1 MPTSETF
8 GVCVYYHG
16 DRQREAALR
25 HLQRVDAAR
34 VHVYNGLIE
43 GAADAEALDALH
55 RDGLVVMDSG
65 GGGALLA
72 ARPPQPQAAASDAPT
87 APSPSPTASAA
98 ASGAAVP
105 GPQLLGAE
113 PDEAPAAPAPEPEPV
128 SAAAPAASGED
139 TATGETEAAARHEA
153 LLRAMRGARG
163 TVDRHPALAA
173 LRSFVAGPTRSATAP
188 AEASL
193 LSDGPEPEPD
203 LAADGDMYNVTVREP
218 LQASDRSAL
227 EAIGSGVASV
237 EPPNVFRMFLLP
249 AELARVKALPFVN
262 DATPYTLEETV
273 TPDLM
278 DLVPAGGAR
287 GSGKE
292 ETFDVLLHR
301 GRDHDRVVAAV
312 QAAGGRIVN
321 ADARHMIRISIPMD
335 VAVLGALAQLPQ
347 VRKITPFQ
355 APTLFS
361 DHARA
366 LVGVDALNQAP
377 AGQAAQQ
384 FTGAGETVAIFDSGV
399 DAEHPDL
406 KDRIKAAV
414 PFQTAPVVDTVG
426 HGTHV
431 AGIIAGTGKASGGK
445 IRGMAPG
452 AELVVVGMVDASQRL
467 LIPPDIRDLLKE
479 AITDAHG
486 AKIINLSWGNKF
498 ASEYEFGSLQLDW
511 FVYEHEDV
519 LVVVAAG
526 NSGKLNGQGRY
537 EFSSIGTPA
546 TAKNALTVG
555 ACGSDRADI
564 ALRWSDK
571 PWSIQSPQ
579 GDYAMCSADS
589 VAVLSSRGP
598 TDYDSVK
605 PDVCACGIYVASAR
619 ASQATMT
626 YWTPEPAQF
635 ADKYGYLGG
644 TSMATP
650 VVSGAAAVL
659 REYLRVAQK
668 RATPTAALLKAIL
681 IASARRLDSFKKEM
695 GYPLEEGVG
704 YPNFHQGFG
713 RIDLSTVLPHAG
725 APKRKL
731 ACDDVRNGTDR
742 ALQAQAP
749 VDSKNA
755 AARTY
760 TVKVAADAA
769 EPLNVVLTWTDYPGK
784 FLHDNLQLYVEGP
797 GGVSVG
803 NGELT
808 FRRDAFAMDALSRG
822 AAPDEVKFVQVPF
835 DKYNNVEQ
843 VRIANPA
850 AGEYRIVV
858 LAQYTDPVV
867 PAQGYAL
874 CVSGELE
881 SDQLSE
887 G

>member
-1 MPTSETF
+1 
-8 GVCVYYHG
+8 
-16 DRQREAALR
+16 
-25 HLQRVDAAR
+25 
-34 VHVYNGLIE
+34 
-43 GAADAEALDALH
+43 
-55 RDGLVVMDSG
+55 
-65 GGGALLA
+65 
-72 ARPPQPQAAASDAPT
+72 
-87 APSPSPTASAA
+87 
-98 ASGAAVP
+98 
-105 GPQLLGAE
+105 
-113 PDEAPAAPAPEPEPV
+113 
-128 SAAAPAASGED
+128 
-139 TATGETEAAARHEA
+139 
-153 LLRAMRGARG
+153 
-163 TVDRHPALAA
+163 
-173 LRSFVAGPTRSATAP
+173 
-188 AEASL
+188 
-193 LSDGPEPEPD
+193 
-203 LAADGDMYNVTVREP
+203 MYNVTVREP
-218 LQASDRSAL
+218 LRASDRTAL
-227 EAIGSGVASV
+227 EAIGSGVASY

-249 AELARVKALPFVN
+249 DELARVQALDFVTG
-262 DATPYTLEETV
+262 ATPYTLEETV

-278 DLVPAGGAR
+278 DMVPTAGTRAPGE
-287 GSGKE
+287 E

-312 QAAGGRIVN
+312 EAAGGRVV
-321 ADARHMIRISIPMD
+321 DGEARHMIRIAIPMD
-335 VAVLGALAQLPQ
+335 VAALGALAQLPQ
-347 VRKITPFQ
+347 VRRITPFQ
-355 APTLFS
+355 APSLLA
-361 DHARA
+361 DRARV
-366 LVGVDALNQAP
+366 LVGIDALNQAP
-377 AGQAAQQ
+377 AGQPAQQ
-384 FTGAGETVAIFDSGV
+384 LTGAGETVAIFDSGV

-406 KDRIKAAV
+406 KDRIKATV
-414 PFQTAPVVDTVG
+414 RFQNAPVVDTVG

-431 AGIIAGTGKASGGK
+431 AGIIAGTGAASGGK
-445 IRGMAPG
+445 IRGVAPG
-452 AELVVVGMVDASQRL
+452 AALVVVGMVNASGQL
-467 LIPPDIRDLLKE
+467 LIPPDLRDLLKE
-479 AITDAHG
+479 AVTDAHG

-555 ACGSDRADI
+555 ACGSDRAGI
-564 ALRWSDK
+564 PLRWSDE
-571 PWSIQSPQ
+571 PWSIPSPQ

-598 TDYDSVK
+598 SDYDSVK

-619 ASQATMT
+619 AAQARMK
-626 YWTPEPAQF
+626 YWAPDPAQF
-635 ADKYGYLGG
+635 ADRYGYLGG

-659 REYLRVAQK
+659 REYLRVKQD

-695 GYPLEEGVG
+695 GYPLEAEVG

-725 APKRKL
+725 APTRKL
-731 ACDDVRNGTDR
+731 LCDDVRNGTDR
-742 ALQAQAP
+742 GLQAQAP
-749 VDSKNA
+749 VDSTHA

-760 TVKVAADAA
+760 TVKVAQNAA
-769 EPLNVVLTWTDYPGK
+769 EPLTVVLAWTDYPGK
-784 FLHDNLQLYVEGP
+784 FLHNNLQLYVEGP

-803 NGELT
+803 NSELT
-808 FRRDAFAMDALSRG
+808 YHRDAFATDALARG
-822 AAPDEVKFVQVPF
+822 AAPDEVKFVKVPL

-850 AGEYRIVV
+850 AGKYRIVV
-858 LAQYTDPVV
+858 LAQYTDPEV

-874 CVSGELE
+874 CVSGGLE